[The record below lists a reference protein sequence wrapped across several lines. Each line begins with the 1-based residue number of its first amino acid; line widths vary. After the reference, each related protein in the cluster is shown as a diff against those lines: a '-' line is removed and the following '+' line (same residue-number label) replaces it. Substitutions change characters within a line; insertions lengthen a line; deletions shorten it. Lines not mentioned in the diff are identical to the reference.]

1 MKFIKILPV
10 LLILMLIPIKTFAD
24 APEISYGQST
34 FNFLKGYYILKDDV
48 TFSMHRGG
56 FNGTIRADE
65 AKISL
70 ITQKCLATGKVTLTQ
85 ENMTLTCNEAFADFD
100 EKNVIMAGNVN
111 FDSKEN
117 LKVTADK
124 ATYKWDEKIADFYG
138 KVKIK
143 TEKNFVAD
151 KNLNLKET
159 YAHLRYN
166 VETNEIIQLDKN
178 FDSSKIVIPD
188 FES

>member
-1 MKFIKILPV
+1 MKLRILPII
-10 LLILMLIPIKTFAD
+10 LLLLLIPIKTFAD

-34 FNFLKGYYILKDDV
+34 FNFLKGYYILKDNV
-48 TFSMHRGG
+48 TFSMNNGG
-56 FNGTIRADE
+56 FKGTIRADE

-70 ITQKCLATGKVTLTQ
+70 ITQKCLATGKVALTH
-85 ENMTLTCNEAFADFD
+85 ESMNLTCEEAFASFN
-100 EKNVIMAGNVN
+100 EKNVIVAGNVK

-117 LKVTADK
+117 LKITADK
-124 ATYKWDEKIADFYG
+124 ATYDWGARVADFYG

-143 TEKNFVAD
+143 PEKNFSAD
-151 KNLNLKET
+151 KNLNPKET
-159 YAHLRYN
+159 YAHVRYN
-166 VETNEIIQLDKN
+166 VETNKIIQLDKN